1 MSKHIRR
8 ADGTLA
14 EVADDYVM
22 QSGETFYAFMQHMD
36 RAPDPTSVEHAE
48 QVTRAA
54 VAGGGSHVPPLVAT
68 HDGRGGPAGQRPGYV
83 FAGDAALRDAAS
95 EDRLANEADAARDAM
110 IDAVSGA
117 WMRKPRTKRERRER
131 ERQKLADRQPPQS
144 LADAERMRADAYAAH
159 VEQLTNAWRSR

>member
-1 MSKHIRR
+1 MSKHIGR
-8 ADGTLA
+8 ADGTLG

-22 QSGETFYAFMQHMD
+22 QSGETLYAFMQHID
-36 RAPDPTSVEHAE
+36 HAPDPTSVAHAE

-54 VAGGGSHVPPLVAT
+54 MAGGGGHAPPLVAT
-68 HDGRGGPAGQRPGYV
+68 HDGRGGPTGCRPGYV
-83 FAGDAALRDAAS
+83 FAGDAGVRDAAS
-95 EDRLANEADAARDAM
+95 EDRLADRAEAARDAM

-117 WMRKPRTKRERRER
+117 WMRKPRTRKERRER
-131 ERQKLADRQPPQS
+131 QKEANQQPPQS